1 MASLI
6 ESSHYYHNLLLDR
19 YRYKGTEIYRAV
31 QNNLKKYSNF
41 SQWIDGVVTS
51 SNVLVFNHSFGEFA
65 LLYALVHKNIIV
77 SVYEPD
83 EEKSTLLF
91 YCSEGLVPNLKI
103 HKTIDVAEI
112 KADKCLTFMFDIPD
126 KSLNGISNIKVISV

>member
-1 MASLI
+1 MTLMKISVRKTATKMRI
-6 ESSHYYHNLLLDR
+6 
-19 YRYKGTEIYRAV
+19 
-31 QNNLKKYSNF
+31 
-41 SQWIDGVVTS
+41 
-51 SNVLVFNHSFGEFA
+51 
-65 LLYALVHKNIIV
+65 

-103 HKTIDVAEI
+103 LKTIDVAEI
-112 KADKCLTFMFDIPD
+112 KADKCLTFMFDMPD